1 MLEALFG
8 AEVAVAPADDEVIL
22 LVDRLVDTVDLVV
35 TVELPTWLLVLTLAE
50 EVWDNE
56 PELELP
62 DALMDADNEPLEVE
76 LGAVDPPVRE
86 NGP

>member
-1 MLEALFG
+1 
-8 AEVAVAPADDEVIL
+8 
-22 LVDRLVDTVDLVV
+22 
-35 TVELPTWLLVLTLAE
+35 VLTLAE
-50 EVWDNE
+50 EVWDN
-56 PELELP
+56 ELELP